1 MVRNGSYE
9 QTLQCTSDAP
19 REQIITQIKIENE
32 CRWGLEAEDFDDF
45 NPYII
50 EVKREPDPGD
60 NGAVNFEWVPI
71 KQEIEEKPA
80 EWVPIKEIKAEP
92 SEPLVQIKREA
103 LDLEDIVP
111 NYTLELPPIAVSQEE
126 IKTEPPEP
134 PVQIK
139 QEELD
144 LAEIEYQN
152 MDMDSYPSPVIEDDP
167 IETIVVDDDDDDDES
182 AEDYADPSDVGPGD
196 AIEQVQENLD
206 QEEIATIC
214 VDDSDDEPASI
225 EESSVG
231 PSETE
236 HEPLKTVRYK
246 NVGAAPSLVH
256 NYEHTCVPRRIY
268 HNSFLKR
275 FVKNTTYRGY
285 SVRAARLLNGA
296 RNQFTHIYACDH
308 CDRLC
313 ANHELIKQHV
323 DTHKLKRSIK
333 YPLLFVTAECQICFQ
348 RNLDDL
354 SRLRE
359 HLNQEHSDEIY
370 KAAKGQKFAVRM
382 ECRIC
387 RRWFPMIECLECGEE
402 FDRFFGITWHN
413 RIHRRAERQ
422 KKAT

>member
-1 MVRNGSYE
+1 M
-9 QTLQCTSDAP
+9 
-19 REQIITQIKIENE
+19 
-32 CRWGLEAEDFDDF
+32 EAEDFDDF
-45 NPYII
+45 NPYVI
-50 EVKREPDPGD
+50 EVKQEPDPGD

-71 KQEIEEKPA
+71 KQEIEEKPTV
-80 EWVPIKEIKAEP
+80 WVPIKQDDIKAEP
-92 SEPLVQIKREA
+92 SEPLVQIKHEA
-103 LDLEDIVP
+103 LDLEDVVP
-111 NYTLELPPIAVSQEE
+111 NYTPELAPFAISQEE
-126 IKTEPPEP
+126 IKVEPPEP

-144 LAEIEYQN
+144 LADVEYQN
-152 MDMDSYPSPVIEDDP
+152 MDMDSYPSSVIEDNP
-167 IETIVVDDDDDDDES
+167 IETIVVDGDDDES
-182 AEDYADPSDVGPGD
+182 EEDYAEPALTSDVGPGD
-196 AIEQVQENLD
+196 AIEQVQEDLD
-206 QEEIATIC
+206 QQEIATIC
-214 VDDSDDEPASI
+214 VDDSDDEPAGI
-225 EESSVG
+225 DESTVC
-231 PSETE
+231 PSEIE
-236 HEPLKTVRYK
+236 PEPLKIVQYK
-246 NVGAAPSLVH
+246 NLLAAPSVVY
-256 NYEHTCVPRRIY
+256 NSEHECVPRRIY

-323 DTHKLKRSIK
+323 DTHKQKRSIK
-333 YPLLFVTAECQICFQ
+333 HPLLFVTAECQICFQ

-354 SRLRE
+354 GRLRE

-370 KAAKGQKFAVRM
+370 KAAKGQKFAVRI

-402 FDRFFGITWHN
+402 FDRCFGITWHN

-422 KKAT
+422 KKAKLNVSSDNGR